1 MKRKELDRECG
12 LLTLEACIAV
22 VIFIFL
28 MLFMY
33 SFFILFEAR
42 NMMAHATLSAAD
54 SVALDAYESCNE
66 TDRDTL
72 AGLLSALYNERIPDE
87 SPFTDAQNWYA
98 DATREEENLR
108 TGLEREVVKE
118 RFLAYLGGGDS
129 ARADDIL
136 KRLHIRKGSQGLDFS
151 ETHASGGK
159 LYVSVRYTI
168 DLEYNIFAP
177 DGLEI
182 EHTAC
187 SKIWGK

>member
-1 MKRKELDRECG
+1 MRGRKRNGECG

-33 SFFILFEAR
+33 SFFIFFEAR
-42 NMMAHATLSAAD
+42 NIMAHATLSTAD

-72 AGLLSALYNERIPDE
+72 AGLLSALYNEQIPNK
-87 SPFTDAQNWYA
+87 SPFTDAHNWYA
-98 DATREEENLR
+98 DATAEGGG
-108 TGLEREVVKE
+108 TGLEREVVVE
-118 RFLAYLGGGDS
+118 RFLAYLADGD
-129 ARADDIL
+129 RAEADRLL
-136 KRLHIRKGSQGLDFS
+136 KRLHIRDGIAGLDFS
-151 ETHASGGK
+151 ETHATGGK

-168 DLEYNIFAP
+168 DLEYNLFAP
-177 DGLEI
+177 AGLKM